1 MGDVNISFLRSRY
14 LSVLCFVIVAL
25 AYTGDA
31 YSAWVT
37 TTLDSEGTVGLH
49 SSITI
54 DSSDKVHISYYDE
67 TNGDLKYLT
76 NASSSWITTTVDSDG
91 SVGEYTS
98 IAIDSSDKVHISYH
112 LAKGDNLT
120 YGDLKY
126 ANNITGVFLSTTLDA
141 GGDVG
146 EYTSIAIDSSDKV
159 HISYQSNK
167 SLKYATNATGAW
179 VTTTVDSSGF
189 TGRDTSI
196 AIDSS
201 GKAHISYYDETS
213 RYLKYATNAT
223 GVLITKTLDFDGD
236 VGEYTSIAIDSS
248 GKAHISYYD
257 ETNDDLKYITN
268 APGFWGNLTID
279 STGGLYTSMAIDTSG
294 KAHISYYDETNDDLK
309 YATNASGVFVTTTL
323 DSGGGVGE
331 YTSMVIGSSERI
343 HISYYDGTDDN
354 LKYASTVIPDPV
366 SQQSYSYSP
375 IVSPVLNI
383 DPAKA
388 KPLGIGGLAIGR
400 DRLTVRVSLEQFE
413 GGMDIYGAYTVS
425 TDPELVFLLNPD
437 GSTFT
442 QFTVSEINSALTSRG
457 TPPSGAEPW
466 KSLILFPLNE
476 VIVNVPVSSLPS
488 GIYTAYLLVTR
499 TDFVIVLGNQAQ
511 SLNDYYLWSTS
522 FVIP

>member
-189 TGRDTSI
+189 TGRD
-196 AIDSS
+196 
-201 GKAHISYYDETS
+201 
-213 RYLKYATNAT
+213 
-223 GVLITKTLDFDGD
+223 
-236 VGEYTSIAIDSS
+236 TSIAIDSS